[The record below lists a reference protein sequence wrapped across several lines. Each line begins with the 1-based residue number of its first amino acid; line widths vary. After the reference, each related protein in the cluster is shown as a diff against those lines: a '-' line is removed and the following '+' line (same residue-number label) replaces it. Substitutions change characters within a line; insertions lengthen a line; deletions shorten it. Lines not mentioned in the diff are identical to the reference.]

1 VLIDVER
8 LDATD
13 ELRTD
18 RVRAAETP
26 ASAGEGAVPAS
37 LASRRSTDARKRRDG
52 SKQKCGRTSS
62 WLLHGNDLDRVAVA
76 RAGYRNHDEAGPSA
90 DELRHLL
97 VAKRAHVHAGRMG
110 RPTVGRFRNAAS

>member
-26 ASAGEGAVPAS
+26 ASAGEAAVPAS

-62 WLLHGNDLDRVAVA
+62 WLLHGNDLSMLAVHAPRFRSPPLGGVA
-76 RAGYRNHDEAGPSA
+76 RDR
-90 DELRHLL
+90 
-97 VAKRAHVHAGRMG
+97 G
-110 RPTVGRFRNAAS
+110 RPGRRSHSLPQP